1 MQSGMRSLNI
11 AMAAAMVAGEALRQ
25 TRDFAR

>member
-11 AMAAAMVAGEALRQ
+11 AVAVAMVTGEALRQ
-25 TRDFAR
+25 TQDFAR